1 MIRVIGAVFKT
12 IGSLVVVFVFFSMIV
27 VKNAVSEEE
36 GAVDNDPDTEGNN
49 IYPPHMWKGMAMW
62 LGVIYGIIN
71 LITIAIAFR

>member
-1 MIRVIGAVFKT
+1 MIRVIGAVFKA

-36 GAVDNDPDTEGNN
+36 GAVDNDPNREGNFV
-49 IYPPHMWKGMAMW
+49 YPPHMWKGMAMW

>member
-12 IGSLVVVFVFFSMIV
+12 ISSLVVVFVFFSMIV

-36 GAVDNDPDTEGNN
+36 GAVDNDTSREGNFV
-49 IYPPHMWKGMAMW
+49 YPPHMWKGMAMW